1 MRPPPTPIQTR
12 VERMATG
19 LLGASLLASAALAA
33 ALARDHM
40 ALNGV
45 VCGVANV
52 AHCGWCYAAAALGLA
67 GLVAWGVAL
76 SPSRIAVPTVRRS
89 SAV

>member
-33 ALARDHM
+33 GLARDHM

-45 VCGVANV
+45 ICGGAEV
-52 AHCGWCYAAAALGLA
+52 AHCGWCYAAAALGLS
-67 GLVAWGVAL
+67 GLAAWAVAL
-76 SPSRIAVPTVRRS
+76 SPPRIATAQRS
-89 SAV
+89 GV